1 MSNAATDE
9 KIKEA
14 VRQAYG
20 SAASCCIAEPVQASC
35 CCRPSQT
42 QASSCCP
49 TGVTAKTEDSDA
61 RLYSDEELASRAERT
76 PAVAG
81 LQPDEVVLDLG
92 SGAGLECILAARK
105 VGPGG
110 RAIGLDMTPEM
121 LKLARRNAKQAGVTN
136 VEFNW
141 GEIEDIPL
149 PDGAVDV
156 IISNCVINLSPDKDA
171 VFAQAYRVLRP
182 GGRLDVSDIVLDGKL
197 PQPIRDSMAAWAGCV
212 AGALPEPEYLDKVR
226 AAGFTDVEVLSREY
240 VQISQVSDWG
250 LVRTALAQASLPLD
264 ALDRTVVSARVR
276 ARKPA

>member
-1 MSNAATDE
+1 MSTITTDE
-9 KIKEA
+9 RIKEA

-20 SAASCCIAEPVQASC
+20 SAASCCIAEPVQASYGC
-35 CCRPSQT
+35 CTIRT

-49 TGVTAKTEDSDA
+49 TGAAAETEDSDA
-61 RLYSDEELASRAERT
+61 RLYSDEELVRLAERT

-81 LQPDEVVLDLG
+81 LQPGEVVLDLG
-92 SGAGLECILAARK
+92 SGAGLACILAANK

-121 LKLARRNAKQAGVTN
+121 IKLARRNAKQAGVKN

-149 PDGAVDV
+149 PDKSVDV
-156 IISNCVINLSPDKDA
+156 IVSSCVINLSPDKDA

-182 GGRLDVSDIVLDGKL
+182 GGRLDVSDIVIDGEL
-197 PQPIRDSMAAWAGCV
+197 PQPIRESMAAWAGCV
-212 AGALPEPEYLDKVR
+212 AGALPESEYLDKMR

-240 VQISQVSDWG
+240 VQISQVSGWG
-250 LVRTALAQASLPLD
+250 AARAALAQAGLPPD
-264 ALDRTVVSARVR
+264 ALDRTVVNARIT
-276 ARKPA
+276 AHKPA